1 MPVDPTRAPVGFS
14 RDLSAQ
20 EAAWL
25 RCVQGMI
32 DAGGEAVR
40 PLAGTAAGREPLGRG
55 AGGDVTVR
63 IDEAAEQAMLAVL
76 ADSAPAPYR
85 LVAEEAGII
94 ESQPGARW
102 HVVVDPVDGSLNAKR
117 GLGVYSGV
125 VAVADGPR
133 LGDVCVGL
141 IADYARDD
149 TFAAVRGAGVRFAER
164 TAASALGGQIEVV
177 LFDAGKPGN
186 QRLGLGDL
194 LELAPDSGVEMRVRL
209 LGSQALCLCY
219 LASGAADVLFSAV
232 NARAV
237 DIAAGLLILTE
248 SGGGVAS
255 LSDTPMDDRPLDLE
269 RRGPFVAWRAGVDGE
284 AVTAAARRIVA
295 RL

>member
-1 MPVDPTRAPVGFS
+1 MSVDPTTVPVGFS
-14 RDLSAQ
+14 RALVAD

-25 RCVQGMI
+25 RCTQGMV
-32 DAGGEAVR
+32 DAGRVAVE
-40 PLAGTAAGREPLGRG
+40 PLVGTAAGRAPLGRG

-63 IDEAAEQAMLAVL
+63 LDEAAEDAMLAVL
-76 ADSAPAPYR
+76 AASAPAPYR
-85 LVAEEAGII
+85 LVAEEAGIR
-94 ESQPGARW
+94 ETEPDAHW

-141 IADYARDD
+141 IADFARHDQ
-149 TFAAVRGAGVRFAER
+149 FAAVRGAGVQLSQRS
-164 TAASALGGQIEVV
+164 AAATLGGQIELV
-177 LFDAGKPGN
+177 LFDVGRPGS
-186 QRLGLGDL
+186 QRLAMSDL

-219 LASGAADVLFSAV
+219 LAAGAADVLFSAIH
-232 NARAV
+232 ARAV
-237 DIAAGLLILTE
+237 DIAAGLLILAE
-248 SGGGVAS
+248 SGGGAAS
-255 LSDTPMDDRPLDLE
+255 LGSTPIGEHPLDLE
-269 RRGPFVAWRAGVDGE
+269 RRDPFVAWRAGVDGE
-284 AVTAAARRIVA
+284 AVTAAARTIVA